1 MQLVSIMDRQGN
13 RLRAD
18 RSPQGVC
25 LANWQ
30 DPPFNRWAFLH
41 LDELL
46 TMAPISRGGGLVR
59 ELPRDER
66 ETGGVTFEVR
76 GERMTIDQMLAQTFT
91 DGFLVLHEGKVV
103 TEQYA
108 DGMSE
113 DTLHLTMSVSK
124 SLTAALAGVLTGQR
138 RLDPAAPVTAYVR
151 ELRGTSFDGC
161 TVQHL
166 LDMRAGTQWS
176 EDYGNFTESDAFVY
190 EQVMG
195 WRPRQMPGLAP
206 DMFAYMASLKQ
217 NARPHGGPFEY
228 RSILTDVLGWVLERA
243 GGQPFAELFSREIWS
258 KLGAERDA
266 QITIDTAGC
275 AITDGGICTT
285 LRDLARFGQLYLDGG
300 GIVPSEWAMRVTTT
314 DGDLAAAFSRAPEAA
329 LYPGALYHDL
339 WWVISPGRGIFTA
352 LGIYGQMLLV
362 HRTAAAVVA
371 KFSTQPT
378 PVDLGTDYL
387 QITGSI
393 ALCEALSTRA

>member
-1 MQLVSIMDRQGN
+1 MN
-13 RLRAD
+13 RRELRSRAD
-18 RSPQGVC
+18 RDPPGVTH
-25 LANWQ
+25 ANWQ

-46 TMAPISRGGGLVR
+46 TMAPISRAGPVR
-59 ELPRDER
+59 ELARAEHDLR
-66 ETGGVTFEVR
+66 GVTLEVR
-76 GERMTIDQMLAQTFT
+76 GESLTLGQMLAETFT
-91 DGFLVLHEGKVV
+91 DAFLVLHEGKVV
-103 TEQYA
+103 TELYA

-124 SLTAALAGVLTGQR
+124 SLTSALAAVLTEQG
-138 RLDPAAPVTAYVR
+138 RLDPAAPVTGYVG

-166 LDMRAGTQWS
+166 LDMRAGTKWS
-176 EDYGNFTESDAFVY
+176 EDYSAFTESDAFVY

-206 DMFAYMASLKQ
+206 DMYVYMASLTE

-243 GGQPFAELFSREIWS
+243 GGQPFAELFSREVWS

-266 QITIDTAGC
+266 QITVDSAGC

-285 LRDLARFGQLYLDGG
+285 LRDLGRFGQFYLDGG
-300 GIVPSEWAMRVTTT
+300 GGLVPREWGRRVTTA
-314 DGDLAAAFSRAPEAA
+314 DPDLVQAFSRAPEAT

-339 WWVISPGRGIFTA
+339 WWVVNPAREIFVA

-362 HRTAAAVVA
+362 HRTANAVVA
-371 KFSTQPT
+371 KFSTQPK
-378 PVDLGTDYL
+378 PVDLQTDYR
-387 QITGSI
+387 QIAASI
-393 ALCEALSTRA
+393 ALCDALAAGTV

>member
-1 MQLVSIMDRQGN
+1 MDRQGP
-13 RLRAD
+13 RLQAD
-18 RSPQGVC
+18 RSPQGVS

-46 TMAPISRGGGLVR
+46 TMAPISRGGGPVR
-59 ELPRDER
+59 ELPRDEGD
-66 ETGGVTFEVR
+66 TGGVTFDMR
-76 GERMTIDQMLAQTFT
+76 GERMTIGHMLDQTFT
-91 DGFLVLHEGKVV
+91 DAFLVLHEGRVV

-124 SLTAALAGVLTGQR
+124 SLTSALAGVLTGQGC
-138 RLDPAAPVTAYVR
+138 LDPAAPVTAYIH

-176 EDYGNFTESDAFVY
+176 EDYGNFTGSDAFVY

-195 WRPRQMPGLAP
+195 WRPRQMPALAP
-206 DMFAYMASLKQ
+206 DMYTYMASLKQ

-243 GGQPFAELFSREIWS
+243 GGRPFAELFSREIWS

-275 AITDGGICTT
+275 AITDGGISST
-285 LRDLARFGQLYLDGG
+285 LRDLARFGQLYLDDGG
-300 GIVPSEWAMRVTTT
+300 GIVPPECARRVTATNS
-314 DGDLAAAFSRAPEAA
+314 DLAAAFSRAPEAA
-329 LYPGALYHDL
+329 LYPSALYHDL
-339 WWVISPGRGIFTA
+339 WWVISPGRGIFVA

-371 KFSTQPT
+371 KFSTQPA
-378 PVDLGTDYL
+378 PVDLQTDYL
-387 QITGSI
+387 QITASI
-393 ALCEALSTRA
+393 ALCDALATGLA